1 MIAQGPETASH
12 RRNRRSA
19 EDWAARLPDLRTQA
33 LRIAATVAMGSHG
46 RRRSGPGDSF
56 WQFRPYRPGDPSRSI
71 DWRRSAQGD
80 RHFVREQEWQAAES
94 FWLWLDQSPS
104 MQFSG
109 ARGRHTKLD
118 RASVLLFAMAS
129 LLLRSGERV
138 GLLCADRTRMIR
150 SGPQAL
156 DHLCEMLPEQ
166 HGATG
171 LPIAA
176 ELPRHATVL
185 AFSDTWTP
193 LDAWD
198 RRLTQLARPGV
209 RGHIV
214 QVIDPVEARLT
225 MRGRVRVEGLEGEA
239 PVLLRRA
246 EDLTDA
252 YSARF
257 AQHNERMK
265 TICRRLGWR
274 FSRHATDHPPLP
286 LLLGLHQAISID
298 RRSVHA

>member
-1 MIAQGPETASH
+1 VITQEPENAPY
-12 RRNRRSA
+12 RRNRQTA
-19 EDWAARLPDLRTQA
+19 EDWAARLPDLCAQA

-46 RRRSGPGDSF
+46 RRRSGPGESF

-109 ARGRHTKLD
+109 ARSRQTKLD

-138 GLLCADRTRMIR
+138 GLLCADRTRMIG
-150 SGPQAL
+150 SGQLAL
-156 DHLCEMLPEQ
+156 DRLCEMLPEQ
-166 HGATG
+166 LGAAG

-209 RGHIV
+209 RGHVV

-246 EDLTDA
+246 ESLADA
-252 YSARF
+252 YSTRF
-257 AQHNERMK
+257 AQHNDRMSA
-265 TICRRLGWR
+265 ICRRLGWG
-274 FSRHATDHPPLP
+274 FNRHLTDHPPLP
-286 LLLGLHQAISID
+286 LLLGLHEAISVD